1 MFRDTVLDYLTLEE
15 IQEIKN
21 NNQKLTDEDFLAMD
35 ESEFRARVREKSH
48 HSLEIQMYH
57 AAYRNEKLKASQAD
71 YVKHLLELWRKRGLG
86 TDLPEYKY
94 ASFLIESADKL
105 SRGEAVDLSPYKPKT
120 VTPQMEEDFF
130 TIVKERRSVR
140 EFTGS
145 GSAG

>member
-1 MFRDTVLDYLTLEE
+1 MFRDTSMDYLTLEE

-35 ESEFRARVREKSH
+35 ESEFRARVRERSH

-86 TDLPEYKY
+86 TDLPGVQVRQLPHRVCGQ
-94 ASFLIESADKL
+94 AF
-105 SRGEAVDLSPYKPKT
+105 
-120 VTPQMEEDFF
+120 Q
-130 TIVKERRSVR
+130 RRSGGSVSLQAEDGNAPDGGGFLHHR
-140 EFTGS
+140 KGAPFRQRVYGS

>member
-1 MFRDTVLDYLTLEE
+1 MFRDTSMDYLTLEE

-35 ESEFRARVREKSH
+35 ESEFRARVRERSH

-105 SRGEAVDLSPYKPKT
+105 SRGEAVDSVSL
-120 VTPQMEEDFF
+120 QAEDGNAPDGGGFLHHRKGAPF
-130 TIVKERRSVR
+130 RQRVY
-140 EFTGS
+140 GS

>member
-1 MFRDTVLDYLTLEE
+1 MDYLTLEE

-21 NNQKLTDEDFLAMD
+21 NNQKLTDEEFLAMD
-35 ESEFRARVREKSH
+35 ESEFRARVRERSH

-105 SRGEAVDLSPYKPKT
+105 SRGEAVDLPTS
-120 VTPQMEEDFF
+120 
-130 TIVKERRSVR
+130 RRR
-140 EFTGS
+140 
-145 GSAG
+145 